1 MPIQMDI
8 VFVIPA
14 VRGYTGNLSIMDTI
28 SAGEY
33 WLHGTIFLI
42 VGHNVP
48 DAILSGKVEKTC
60 LLSNWRQSMVT
71 GSFRSFTESV

>member
-1 MPIQMDI
+1 MLIQMDI
-8 VFVIPA
+8 VFVIP
-14 VRGYTGNLSIMDTI
+14 VERGYIGNLSITDII

-48 DAILSGKVEKTC
+48 DAILTGKAEKTC

-71 GSFRSFTESV
+71 VSFRSFTG